1 MRNRSNL
8 CKLASAFVFAYVSFA
23 CAKEENFTNNSS
35 GTEIAVSR
43 ETSQPQDGVAVPL
56 DIEFSLDE
64 DGARSFVYTLGDRGN
79 GYTNE
84 FTPLLKTESGASLAL
99 LSLVKKGDPKSI
111 RTQAIYIRAL
121 KGKANSYYYRGEV
134 FLNQGYSFGDGEWYA
149 MLSIGHNNADGVYA
163 YYGTSPNERHNTDT
177 DNRLN
182 LSGAEDVVG
191 AQLENSSFQI
201 HSIPYFSQWVKVKVE
216 RIDRG
221 RAAFYTGSFK
231 DAVLKPQGV
240 VLQYDVV
247 DDVYGAKDTRRSAI
261 ISNTLDFSGKYDFSA
276 DKLYQSFT
284 TRDALS
290 GIGLPE
296 WVADQPKL
304 SGYKLYKAKNS
315 PLTIGEAVFPWD
327 VPAASDSWTPTQRE
341 DLIAKGLLEE
351 IALDGDAHGFIPTPE
366 YYKSPQAGVTTQWN
380 FAYQTGQRRLWYAWG
395 MPRAVAPAKPYTY
408 FVTSVYNREVEGDLY
423 THPTINPR
431 ALNNRNASLNNY
443 LTDKNR
449 VTAAAT
455 RIEQLIKDS
464 TSYALEPAGETEDA
478 KAKRLAHLSETSL
491 LLSNGR
497 ANLNGLEAD
506 EKVSLQNIGGR
517 YDDAEHTRIKEDLKQ
532 YYTRLRKEAVLQQT
546 ARTQP
551 LMVIHQTNAIF
562 SRTADRGK
570 VKHVQTALANDL
582 LITEQA
588 YKRADN
594 GKVYTFLEITNTT
607 NQYVDLSRYAVA
619 RLIPHNGYL
628 AYRKPDGTATDNLSE
643 ALILPLTAVDPEVTD
658 PFAAG
663 SFMSSWSPQAR
674 GSYDR
679 LSQNIPGAY
688 NVPSMYPNYDR
699 WNMIELHGKKALV
712 PMTRAMY
719 PGKTDF
725 YTYGLKDGEIMPLL
739 SNQTIVLGGA
749 NFLDRV
755 RLQKYTN
762 GIDIDLVSSELGT
775 SLRTSVAW
783 RWAMAYN
790 DGPRLADGS
799 LGEGTLDF
807 KPGDAFV
814 LLKKQPGHGGW
825 QVVDAT
831 GPIGP
836 HHLGYRGTYEQFASK
851 VAGRTEFSLRR
862 APYTVFSSIFPF
874 RSKSTVAGRAD
885 DWEQDVSFSQHSI
898 GHGRPSITTG
908 ANAWGFARTPLDFS
922 GASKYYTTKPIQ

>member
-1 MRNRSNL
+1 MKYKSKL
-8 CKLASAFVFAYVSFA
+8 SKLAWAFVFAYVSFA
-23 CAKEENFTNNSS
+23 CAKEKDFANPS
-35 GTEIAVSR
+35 GTEIAVGQES
-43 ETSQPQDGVAVPL
+43 SQAQDGVVAPL
-56 DIEFSLDE
+56 NIEFSLDN
-64 DGARSFVYTLGDRGN
+64 DGVRAVQYIIGDRGN

-84 FTPLLKTESGASLAL
+84 FTPLLRPSSGATSAL
-99 LSLVKKGDPKSI
+99 LTLVKKGDPKSL
-111 RTQAIYIRAL
+111 RTQSVYVRAL
-121 KGKANSYYYRGEV
+121 EDKPSRYFFRGEV
-134 FLNQGYSFGDGEWYA
+134 LLNQGYSFGDGEWYA
-149 MLSIGHNNADGVYA
+149 MLSTGHDHNDGISA
-163 YYGTSPNERHNTDT
+163 YYGTSSSDAHNADT

-182 LSGAEDVVG
+182 LSGGIGVVG
-191 AQLENSSFQI
+191 AELGSSFQI
-201 HSIPYFSQWVKVKVE
+201 NSIPYFSQWVKVKVE
-216 RIDRG
+216 RIG
-221 RAAFYTGSFK
+221 IGTAAFYTGSFN

-247 DDVYGAKDTRRSAI
+247 DDVYGMKDTRRNAI
-261 ISNTLDFSGKYDFSA
+261 ISNTLDFSGRYDFSTE
-276 DKLYQSFT
+276 KLYQSFA

-296 WVADQPKL
+296 WVSDQPKL
-304 SGYKLYKAKNS
+304 SEYKLYKVKNN

-341 DLIAKGLLEE
+341 DLITKDFLEE
-351 IALDGDAHGFIPTPE
+351 IALDGDAHGFIPIPE
-366 YYKSPQAGVTTQWN
+366 YYESPHSGMTTQWN
-380 FAYQTGQRRLWYAWG
+380 FAYQTGQRRLWYIWG
-395 MPRAVAPAKPYTY
+395 MPRAVAPNKPYTY
-408 FVTSVYNREVEGDLY
+408 FVSSIYGREVESDRY
-423 THPTINPR
+423 THPTIDPKI
-431 ALNNRNASLNNY
+431 LSNRNTKLSNY
-443 LTDKNR
+443 LVDKNR
-449 VTAAAT
+449 VAVAAA
-455 RIEQLIKDS
+455 RIEQLVKDS
-464 TSYALEPAGETEDA
+464 ISYTVEPAGETADV
-478 KAKRLAHLSETSL
+478 KAKRLARLAETSL

-497 ANLNGLEAD
+497 INLNRLEAD
-506 EKVSLQNIGGR
+506 EKVSFQNIGAN
-517 YDDAEHTRIKEDLKQ
+517 YDATEHTKIREDLKQ
-532 YYTRLRKEAVLQQT
+532 YYRSLRKDAIQQQT

-570 VKHVQTALANDL
+570 VKHIQTALTNDL

-607 NQYVDLSRYAVA
+607 NQYVDLRRYAVA

-628 AYRKPDGTATDNLSE
+628 AYRRADGTATDNLSE

-663 SFMSSWSPQAR
+663 SYMSSWSPQAR

-679 LSQNIPGAY
+679 LNKNIPGAY

-699 WNMIELHGKKALV
+699 WNMIQLPNKGSLV
-712 PMTRAMY
+712 DMKRAMY

-725 YTYGLKDGEIMPLL
+725 YIYGLKDGDIMPLL
-739 SNQTIVLGGA
+739 SKQTVVLGGA

-762 GIDIDLVSSELGT
+762 GIDRDLVGSELGT
-775 SLRTSVAW
+775 SISTSVAW

-790 DGPRLADGS
+790 DGPRLPDGS

-814 LLKKQPGHGGW
+814 LLKKQPSHGGW
-825 QVVDAT
+825 QIVDAT

-862 APYTVFSSIFPF
+862 APYVVFSSIFPF
-874 RSKSTVAGRAD
+874 RSKSTVADRAD
-885 DWEQDVSFSQHSI
+885 DWEQDVTFAQHSI
-898 GHGRPSITTG
+898 GHGNPDLASG
-908 ANAWGFARTPLDFS
+908 ANNWGFARTPLDFS